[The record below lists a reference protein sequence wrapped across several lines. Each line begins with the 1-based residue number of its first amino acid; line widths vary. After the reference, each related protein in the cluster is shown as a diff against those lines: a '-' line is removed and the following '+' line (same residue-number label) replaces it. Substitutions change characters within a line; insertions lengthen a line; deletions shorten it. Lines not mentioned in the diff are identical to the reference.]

1 MRHISQGGL
10 QGLIVVM
17 HVKTPNTVPWA
28 ERVIYRMLVSIFK
41 ELTA

>member
-1 MRHISQGGL
+1 
-10 QGLIVVM
+10 M

-28 ERVIYRMLVSIFK
+28 EQVIYQMLVSIFK